1 MGEGERKG
9 FFGGFPSF
17 GGAPGEEEEEEG
29 VRLPGRPA
37 EERSRERER
46 RPAWRNR
53 TKVCQS
59 ILSLSFSLSF
69 LPEEISPF
77 SSSLRAKKFTNHQ
90 GTEER
95 TREKF
100 SRRSPSRELF
110 SRVCTMSWRPRPGP
124 PSADK
129 VARRASLFA
138 LHTIFAEQSAPHCC

>member
-1 MGEGERKG
+1 MAIYHGGRGEEG
-9 FFGGFPSF
+9 FFR
-17 GGAPGEEEEEEG
+17 
-29 VRLPGRPA
+29 RLPFVRWCSGRGGGGG
-37 EERSRERER
+37 RSQVTWTACRREIKRERER

-77 SSSLRAKKFTNHQ
+77 SSSLRAKKVTNHQ

-124 PSADK
+124 PCADK

-138 LHTIFAEQSAPHCC
+138 LHTIFAE